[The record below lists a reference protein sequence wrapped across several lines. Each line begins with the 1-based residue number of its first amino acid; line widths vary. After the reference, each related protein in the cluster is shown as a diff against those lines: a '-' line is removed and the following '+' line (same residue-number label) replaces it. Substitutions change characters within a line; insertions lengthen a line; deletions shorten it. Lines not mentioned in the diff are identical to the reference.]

1 MGSPQKKITTSNL
14 FKVNLLIHK
23 GEQIKLYVKLIR
35 WLLSSGRYIIVFVEI
50 IVISAFVYRY
60 KLDAELDDLQEKIKE
75 QVPYLQSLR
84 EDEMLI
90 RQTQFQL
97 TTVKQTRKESPDF
110 TQVMLKIAKITPK
123 AIKLTTVNL
132 DRTQSFPK
140 TNLMISG
147 QTPSNVELSAFLK
160 ALKKDPTFIGINL
173 TNISFEGQTV
183 FTITGSLSEKGG
195 GSS

>member
-1 MGSPQKKITTSNL
+1 MSDSGKKIAKSNL

-35 WLLSSGRYIIVFVEI
+35 WMLSSGRYIIVFVEI
-50 IVISAFVYRY
+50 IVISAFIYRY

-75 QVPYLQSLR
+75 QIPYLQSLKN
-84 EDEMLI
+84 DETLI
-90 RQTQFQL
+90 RQTQL
-97 TTVKQTRKESPDF
+97 KLSTVKQVRKESPDF
-110 TQVMLKIAKITPK
+110 AQTILDIAKITPK
-123 AIKLTTVNL
+123 TIKLTTINL

-140 TNLMISG
+140 TNLLITG

-160 ALKKDPTFIGINL
+160 ALKNNPKFTGINL

-183 FTITGSLSEKGG
+183 FTIVGSLNSQG